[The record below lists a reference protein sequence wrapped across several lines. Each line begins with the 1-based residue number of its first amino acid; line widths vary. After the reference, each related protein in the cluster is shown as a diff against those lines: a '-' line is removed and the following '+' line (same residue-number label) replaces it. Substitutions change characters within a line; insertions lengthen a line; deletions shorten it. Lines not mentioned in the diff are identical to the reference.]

1 MTWAKALKSAVCYI
15 DQRFEADEEWLY
27 WQYRL
32 KSLRFRSLISGLTL
46 AVFWVYLE
54 LQTVDS
60 PPLEDLDL
68 QSILHLLGALLFAIA
83 AFLSL
88 TEINLEVLWLPL
100 ACMYCGLMSQLRCAP
115 HLRVL
120 SVAFATLVASF
131 TVPLRAASLWLV
143 YLTAA
148 TTFLVSDLSQEVSVA
163 SGSVAMNVV
172 LLLLLLCSFYHA
184 FWRAELE
191 QRKAFVAG
199 ERVQAMC
206 LSSSASKDEVADFAR
221 SPTCAVL
228 SLEEDLSIQH
238 CGEQEGLFFGS
249 DLNGQHLMDLVSMED
264 QHMIGLLA
272 RTDSANRTILVN
284 VVTPGHQNSE
294 IGNESVKF
302 RLLPT
307 GLQSPKWLGFFAKG
321 TSAAA
326 PPGASNAGS
335 SSMSASH
342 TSRASAISM
351 VRPTSPR
358 VVLPSVPQ
366 GDPPLSPTSPRPE
379 VAPPPSPLPMTS
391 IRSRNS
397 QRSNRSMESKNSLQ
411 VVDGRKQR
419 QVSGNDLMG
428 GSPGLRLRQLSSE
441 NPEMLPRLYSDAVL
455 DSHEAS
461 PSLPVRQQD
470 LGLFSNSVLSL
481 SWSIGTECRSSLLG
495 PATAPKSLSD
505 AQTQTEISWT
515 ATSGWKCRNC
525 QKPPRPPAESQTQA
539 DEVLRKTLERLQG
552 CWRLRSG
559 PKQCVGWLQG
569 FVVTGIEV
577 TTTSGT
583 MTLENDDEGQL
594 YFSGGLLRVDED
606 GVLHRT
612 GKSGGTYLYT
622 RVTEQ
627 HLAVNTLRSSVQ
639 QGQQGQHGQ
648 PQILRPNVRHQ
659 SWNSVI
665 SIAH

>member
-15 DQRFEADEEWLY
+15 DQRFEADEEVLY
-27 WQYRL
+27 WQHRL
-32 KSLRFRSLISGLTL
+32 KTLRFRSLISGLTL
-46 AVFWVYLE
+46 AVFWAYLE
-54 LQTVDS
+54 LQTVDA

-68 QSILHLLGALLFAIA
+68 QTILHLLGALLFAIA

-131 TVPLRAASLWLV
+131 TLPLRAASLWLV

-163 SGSVAMNVV
+163 SGSVAMNVL
-172 LLLLLLCSFYHA
+172 LLLLLLCSFYQA
-184 FWRAELE
+184 FWRTESE
-191 QRKAFVAG
+191 QRKAFMAG

-206 LSSSASKDEVADFAR
+206 LSPSASKDEVAE
-221 SPTCAVL
+221 SPQCAVL
-228 SLEEDLSIQH
+228 SLEADLSIQY
-238 CGEQEGLFFGS
+238 CGEQESLFFGS
-249 DLNGQHLMDLVSMED
+249 DLNGQYLMDLVSMED

-272 RTDSANRTILVN
+272 RTDGANRTILVN
-284 VVTPGHQNSE
+284 MMKPGHHNSQ
-294 IGNESVKF
+294 IGNDSLKF

-321 TSAAA
+321 TSVAAA
-326 PPGASNAGS
+326 PLGAPNAGS

-342 TSRASAISM
+342 TSRASVISM
-351 VRPTSPR
+351 VHPTSPR

-366 GDPPLSPTSPRPE
+366 GDPPVSSTSPRLE
-379 VAPPPSPLPMTS
+379 VAAPLPVPMS
-391 IRSRNS
+391 PIRSRNS

-419 QVSGNDLMG
+419 QLSGTDLMG
-428 GSPGLRLRQLSSE
+428 GSPGLRLRQISSE
-441 NPEMLPRLYSDAVL
+441 NPETTPRFHSDAL
-455 DSHEAS
+455 DLSHEAS
-461 PSLPVRQQD
+461 HLAVRQQD
-470 LGLFSNSVLSL
+470 PGLISNSVLSL
-481 SWSIGTECRSSLLG
+481 SWSIGTEQCRSSFLG
-495 PATAPKSLSD
+495 HAEKSPKSLSD

-515 ATSGWKCRNC
+515 ETSGWKCRNC
-525 QKPPRPPAESQTQA
+525 QKPPRLPGESQPAQA
-539 DEVLRKTLERLQG
+539 AEDFLQQKLLRLQG

-569 FVVTGIEV
+569 FVVRGVEV

-583 MTLENDDEGQL
+583 MTLENDDDGQL
-594 YFSGGLLRVDED
+594 YLSGGLLHVDQD
-606 GVLHRT
+606 DVLHRT
-612 GKSGGTYLYT
+612 GKSGGTYLYA

-627 HLAVNTLRSSVQ
+627 HLAVNTLQSSVQ
-639 QGQQGQHGQ
+639 QHGQHGPHGQ
-648 PQILRPNVRHQ
+648 PRNNVRHQ